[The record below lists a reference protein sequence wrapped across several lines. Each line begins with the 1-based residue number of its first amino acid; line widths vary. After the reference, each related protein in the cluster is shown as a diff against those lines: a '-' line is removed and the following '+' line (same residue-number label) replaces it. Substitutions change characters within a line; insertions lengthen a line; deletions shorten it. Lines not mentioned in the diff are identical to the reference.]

1 MMTKE
6 ELTKKFFEKDQFA
19 KSLEIGIRS
28 VNEQSA
34 EIGVFVK
41 KEHLN
46 ANGCVQGGMLYTV
59 ADFAFAVLTNYLHP
73 MTVTQGGHIQYLRP
87 AYTQTLKAVAKETTR
102 NGHNCVGE
110 VILYDDA
117 EEILCVCN
125 FTGFVKETKEK

>member
-1 MMTKE
+1 MTKE

-19 KSLEIGIRS
+19 KSLGIEIRS
-28 VNEQSA
+28 IDEQRS
-34 EIGVFVK
+34 EVGVSVK
-41 KEHLN
+41 QEYLN

-59 ADFAFAVLTNYLHP
+59 ADFAFAVLANYLHP

-87 AYTQTLKAVAKETTR
+87 AYTKAVKGVARESAR

-110 VILYDDA
+110 VILYDDSD
-117 EEILCVCN
+117 EVLCVCN

>member
-1 MMTKE
+1 MMKE
-6 ELTKKFFEKDQFA
+6 ELTRQFFENDQFA
-19 KSLEIGIRS
+19 KTLEIEIRS
-28 VNEQSA
+28 IDNQSS
-34 EIGVFVK
+34 EVGVSVK
-41 KEHLN
+41 KEYLN

-87 AYTQTLKAVAKETTR
+87 AYTQKIKAVAKETAR

-110 VILYDDA
+110 VILYGDA